1 MQVCT
6 EPMPEAVIRA
16 AAAVVAVAVVAAV
29 DVVAVVVAKM
39 TNMINVTTITNETKS
54 IQAVPQL
61 GIGFRP
67 ELARFIEQ
75 QENLQFVEIVAEDFM
90 HLECIPQALRD
101 LQKRGVTIIPHS
113 LSLSVGGAERVAVK
127 RIEHLNSLAK
137 YFDSPFV
144 SDHIAFVRAG
154 NIESGHLLPVR
165 RTEANLAVICE
176 NVYSVKAGLSVP
188 FVLENIATTFDW
200 PDNEMDE
207 ATFVTAVLEQ
217 TDSRLLLDVS
227 NLFANSHNL
236 NFDAIGYL
244 QALPLERLEY
254 VHMAGGI
261 FKNGLYHD
269 SHCHSLKEQSLKLLS
284 ALKGICSVPRV
295 MLERD
300 DSFPSMAELSDELE
314 AIANA

>member
-1 MQVCT
+1 MV
-6 EPMPEAVIRA
+6 
-16 AAAVVAVAVVAAV
+16 AAVV
-29 DVVAVVVAKM
+29 DVVA
-39 TNMINVTTITNETKS
+39 NMLTSERANQKASER
-54 IQAVPQL
+54 ARLGPQL

-75 QENLQFVEIVAEDFM
+75 QENIEFVEIVADDFK
-90 HLECIPQALRD
+90 HVECIPQALRD
-101 LQKRGVTIIPHS
+101 LQRRGVTIIPHS
-113 LSLSVGGAERVAVK
+113 LSLSVGGAERVRPE
-127 RIEHLNSLAK
+127 RIKHLNSLAQ

-165 RTEANLAVICE
+165 RREANLAVVCE
-176 NVYSVKAGLSVP
+176 NVESVKAGLTVP
-188 FVLENIATTFDW
+188 FVLENIACTFDW

-207 ATFVTAVLEQ
+207 VEFVKAIVER
-217 TDSRLLLDVS
+217 TDTRLLLDVS

-236 NFDAIGYL
+236 GFDAVDYL
-244 QALPLERLEY
+244 KRLPLERLEY

-284 ALKGICSVPRV
+284 ALKGLSQVPRV

-300 DSFPSMAELSDELE
+300 DSFPPMSELAAELE

>member
-1 MQVCT
+1 V
-6 EPMPEAVIRA
+6 
-16 AAAVVAVAVVAAV
+16 VVAAV
-29 DVVAVVVAKM
+29 VDVVA
-39 TNMINVTTITNETKS
+39 NMLTSERANQKASER
-54 IQAVPQL
+54 ARLGPQL

-75 QENLQFVEIVAEDFM
+75 QENIEFVEIVADDFK
-90 HLECIPQALRD
+90 HVECIPQALRD
-101 LQKRGVTIIPHS
+101 LQRRGVTIIPHS
-113 LSLSVGGAERVAVK
+113 LSLSVGGAERVTPE
-127 RIEHLNSLAK
+127 RIKHLNSLAQ

-165 RTEANLAVICE
+165 RSEANLAVVCE
-176 NVYSVKAGLSVP
+176 NVESVKAGLTVP
-188 FVLENIATTFDW
+188 FVLENIACTFDW

-207 ATFVTAVLEQ
+207 VEFVKAIVER
-217 TDSRLLLDVS
+217 TDTRLLLDVS

-236 NFDAIGYL
+236 GFDAVDYL
-244 QALPLERLEY
+244 KRLPLERLEY

-284 ALKGICSVPRV
+284 ALKGLSQVPRV

-300 DSFPSMAELSDELE
+300 DSFPPMPELAAELE

>member
-1 MQVCT
+1 MEV
-6 EPMPEAVIRA
+6 
-16 AAAVVAVAVVAAV
+16 AAAVDAVA
-29 DVVAVVVAKM
+29 DVVAKLMNNCMNHQIIENNKSQAASA
-39 TNMINVTTITNETKS
+39 ET
-54 IQAVPQL
+54 QL

-75 QENLQFVEIVAEDFM
+75 QENIQFVEIVADDFM
-90 HLECIPQALRD
+90 HIDCIPQALRD

-113 LSLSVGGAERVAVK
+113 LSLSVGGAEHVSPQ
-127 RIEHLNSLAK
+127 RIKHLSSLAK

-165 RTEANLAVICE
+165 RTQSNLAVVCE
-176 NVYSVKAGLSVP
+176 NIESVKAGLSVP
-188 FVLENIATTFDW
+188 LVLENIACTFDW
-200 PDNEMDE
+200 PGNEMDE
-207 ATFVTAVLEQ
+207 ATFITAILER
-217 TDSRLLLDVS
+217 TDTRLLLDLS

-236 NFDAIGYL
+236 AFSAIDYL
-244 QALPLERLEY
+244 MSLPLERLEY

-261 FKNGLYHD
+261 FKKGLYHD
-269 SHCHSLKEQSLKLLS
+269 SHCHSLKEQSLQLLTT
-284 ALKGICSVPRV
+284 LKTICQVPRV

-300 DSFPSMAELSDELE
+300 DSFPPIADLISELE

>member
-1 MQVCT
+1 
-6 EPMPEAVIRA
+6 MPVAAIRA
-16 AAAVVAVAVVAAV
+16 AAVAAVAAV
-29 DVVAVVVAKM
+29 DAVAVVVANM
-39 TNMINVTTITNETKS
+39 TSVTTITKENKS
-54 IQAVPQL
+54 IQAIPQL

-75 QENLQFVEIVAEDFM
+75 QVNIQFVEIVAEDFM
-90 HLECIPQALRD
+90 HLECIPQVLRD

-113 LSLSVGGAERVAVK
+113 LSLSVGGAERVAAE
-127 RIEHLNSLAK
+127 RIEHLNSLAQ

-165 RTEANLAVICE
+165 RTEANLAVVCE
-176 NVYSVKAGLSVP
+176 NVHAVKARLSVP

-236 NFDAIGYL
+236 KFDAIGHL
-244 QALPLERLEY
+244 QSLPLERLEY

-300 DSFPSMAELSDELE
+300 DSFPAMAELVDELE

>member
-1 MQVCT
+1 MVIL
-6 EPMPEAVIRA
+6 EAV
-16 AAAVVAVAVVAAV
+16 AVAAVAVVAVVDVVV
-29 DVVAVVVAKM
+29 DVVAKMSSMAKM
-39 TNMINVTTITNETKS
+39 ADATKMVPNTNV
-54 IQAVPQL
+54 QL

-75 QENLQFVEIVAEDFM
+75 HENIQFVEIVADDYK
-90 HLECIPQALRD
+90 HLGCIPQALRD
-101 LQKRGVTIIPHS
+101 LQRRGVTVIPHS
-113 LSLSVGGAERVAVK
+113 LSLSVGGAERVAPE
-127 RIEHLNSLAK
+127 RIKHLNSLAQ

-165 RTEANLAVICE
+165 RTEANLAVVCE
-176 NVYSVKAGLSVP
+176 NVESVKAGLAVP
-188 FVLENIATTFDW
+188 LVLENIACTFDW

-207 ATFVTAVLEQ
+207 VTFVKAIVER
-217 TDSRLLLDVS
+217 TDTRLLLDVS

-236 NFDAIGYL
+236 GFDAVDYL
-244 QALPLERLEY
+244 KGLPLERLEY

-269 SHCHSLKEQSLKLLS
+269 SHCHSLKKQSLKLLT
-284 ALKGICSVPRV
+284 ALKGIIQVPRV

-300 DSFPSMAELSDELE
+300 DSFPPFSELVEELE

>member
-1 MQVCT
+1 MV
-6 EPMPEAVIRA
+6 AVA
-16 AAAVVAVAVVAAV
+16 AAAVVVAV
-29 DVVAVVVAKM
+29 DVVAVVVANM
-39 TNMINVTTITNETKS
+39 LTSERTNRKTS
-54 IQAVPQL
+54 LGPQL

-75 QENLQFVEIVAEDFM
+75 QENIEFVEIVADDFK
-90 HLECIPQALRD
+90 HVECIPQALRD

-113 LSLSVGGAERVAVK
+113 LTLSVGGAERVAPE
-127 RIEHLNSLAK
+127 RIKHLNSLAQ

-165 RTEANLAVICE
+165 RSEANLAVVCE
-176 NVYSVKAGLSVP
+176 NIESVKAGLTVP
-188 FVLENIATTFDW
+188 FVLENIACTFDW

-207 ATFVTAVLEQ
+207 VTFVKAIVER
-217 TDSRLLLDVS
+217 TDTRLLLDVS

-236 NFDAIGYL
+236 GFDAVDYL
-244 QALPLERLEY
+244 KRLPLERLEY
-254 VHMAGGI
+254 VHMAGGM

-269 SHCHSLKEQSLKLLS
+269 SHCHSLKEQSLKLLA
-284 ALKGICSVPRV
+284 ALKSISQVPRV

-300 DSFPSMAELSDELE
+300 DSFPPMPELVAELE